1 MPAFAR
7 KSPEA
12 DKKKAFEAEIP
23 KNWKKQTLPK
33 SINHV
38 TRKYPS
44 LPGVEGARLDP
55 RAKPA
60 RGTPPEASDEKERK
74 LHPF

>member
-55 RAKPA
+55 RV
-60 RGTPPEASDEKERK
+60 
-74 LHPF
+74 